1 MKIAFNQRKGIM
13 KYEQVPSELPR
24 VKGQLLPR
32 CVLCEE
38 VPVNGIARG
47 YLINGMFLCETC
59 ESTIIELEVGSS
71 QYKHYVERIK
81 RLLR

>member
-1 MKIAFNQRKGIM
+1 M

-38 VPVNGIARG
+38 VPVNGIAGG
-47 YLINGMFLCETC
+47 YLINGMFHCETC
-59 ESTIIELEVGSS
+59 ESTIIELEVVSS